1 MNTFR
6 TERPTA
12 VTVGVLYIIATA
24 AGGAA
29 SAVAGAPGSL
39 DELAADRAGVL
50 VGALALVVMAVACMG
65 VAVML
70 YPILRRDA
78 ATSTQRGLAVWYV
91 GTRISEATLFL
102 VGVIALLAALDLSQ
116 AVAEGADTAARAAAG
131 AGLLA
136 LFDYAWIAGQTIF
149 CVGAAMLYWL
159 LLRSG
164 RVPRWLA
171 LWGLV
176 AAPLM
181 LVAGFLLPITG
192 DPDSAASTM
201 LYLPMG
207 VQEMV
212 LAVWLIARGFRPS
225 SAGALTLEGSPSWTP
240 TPVS

>member
-1 MNTFR
+1 MNEIR

-12 VTVGVLYIIATA
+12 VTVGVLYILATA
-24 AGGAA
+24 AGGVA
-29 SAVAGAPGSL
+29 SAIAGARRSL
-39 DELAADRAGVL
+39 DALAADQVGTL

-78 ATSTQRGLAVWYV
+78 ATPIQHGLSVWYV
-91 GTRISEATLFL
+91 GTRIAEATLFL
-102 VGVIALLAALDLSQ
+102 VGVTALLAALDRGQ
-116 AVAEGADTAARAAAG
+116 TATENPGAATGAAAG
-131 AGLLA
+131 AAVLA
-136 LFDYAWIAGQTIF
+136 FFDYAWIAGQTIF

-176 AAPLM
+176 AAPMM

-192 DPDSAASTM
+192 DPNSPASTL
-201 LYLPMG
+201 LYIPMG

-212 LAVWLIARGFRPS
+212 LAIWLIGWGFRPTTADNS
-225 SAGALTLEGSPSWTP
+225 TLERSSSWTP

>member
-1 MNTFR
+1 MNKLR

-12 VTVGVLYIIATA
+12 VTVGVLYILATA
-24 AGGAA
+24 AGGVA
-29 SAVAGAPGSL
+29 SAVAGAPVSV
-39 DELAADRAGVL
+39 DELAADQAATL
-50 VGALALVVMAVACMG
+50 VGALALAAMAVACMG

-78 ATSTQRGLAVWYV
+78 ATSSQQGLAAWYV
-91 GTRISEATLFL
+91 STRISEATLFL
-102 VGVIALLAALDLSQ
+102 VGVVALLAALDLGQ
-116 AVAEGADTAARAAAG
+116 ASVESPAAAAEATAG

-136 LFDYAWIAGQTIF
+136 FFDYAWIAGQTIF
-149 CVGAAMLYWL
+149 CVGAALLYWL

-181 LVAGFLLPITG
+181 LVGGFLLPITG
-192 DPDSAASTM
+192 DPSSAASTL
-201 LYLPMG
+201 LYIPMG

-212 LAVWLIARGFRPS
+212 LALWLIVWGFRPS
-225 SAGALTLEGSPSWTP
+225 TVHNPTLETSSSWIP

>member
-1 MNTFR
+1 
-6 TERPTA
+6 
-12 VTVGVLYIIATA
+12 
-24 AGGAA
+24 
-29 SAVAGAPGSL
+29 VAGALRSL
-39 DELAADRAGVL
+39 DGLAANQAAAL

-78 ATSTQRGLAVWYV
+78 VTSTQQGLAVWYL

-102 VGVIALLAALDLSQ
+102 VGVVAMLAALDLSQ
-116 AVAEGADTAARAAAG
+116 AATEGADDAAGPAAG
-131 AGLLA
+131 AALLA
-136 LFDYAWIAGQTIF
+136 FFDYAWIAGQTIF
-149 CVGAAMLYWL
+149 CVGAAMQYWL

-164 RVPRWLA
+164 RVPGWLA

-192 DPDSAASTM
+192 DPNSAASTL

-225 SAGALTLEGSPSWTP
+225 AAEALTLERSRSWTP

>member
-1 MNTFR
+1 MNSSR

-12 VTVGVLYIIATA
+12 VTVGVLYIVATA
-24 AGGAA
+24 AGVVA
-29 SAVAGAPGSL
+29 SAVAGSPTSL
-39 DELAADRAGVL
+39 EAVAADPRRTL
-50 VGALALVVMAVACMG
+50 VAALALAVMAVACMG
-65 VAVML
+65 VAVMI

-78 ATSTQRGLAVWYV
+78 ATPIQQGLSAWYV
-91 GTRISEATLFL
+91 GTRIAEATLFL
-102 VGVIALLAALDLSQ
+102 GGITALLAALDLGRK
-116 AVAEGADTAARAAAG
+116 AAEEPAAMTAAGSA
-131 AGLLA
+131 LVA

-164 RVPRWLA
+164 RAPRWLA
-171 LWGLV
+171 LWGLI

-192 DPDSAASTM
+192 DPNAPASTL
-201 LYLPMG
+201 LYIPMG

-212 LAVWLIARGFRPS
+212 LAIWLIGWGFRPTT
-225 SAGALTLEGSPSWTP
+225 ADRLTLERSSSWTP